1 MKKLLI
7 AVVTLLILSGA
18 GIGAAQ
24 VSGHPITA
32 FLAGQLSRA
41 PKTVAVPQVKQTLTS
56 ELPQAELG
64 KDNRNVAT
72 PSPSPTAPPPY
83 RPVAGC
89 DPYAIPQSWRR
100 GTFFSHNS
108 NAGSQAASYAGCGGD
123 AAAPSSGS
131 RQRHAAEFDVELL
144 VLDRVRA
151 AHGGDQPRAVD
162 VLQQLDVSV
171 WCLHKPEFFSHL
183 GQRGA
188 LYYSADAE

>member
-72 PSPSPTAPPPY
+72 PSPSPTAPPPLSP
-83 RPVAGC
+83 RPPPRPLRHPPKLAAGHLLLTQLQRRL
-89 DPYAIPQSWRR
+89 PSRVLRRLWWRR
-100 GTFFSHNS
+100 RRPLLRFPT
-108 NAGSQAASYAGCGGD
+108 AARC
-123 AAAPSSGS
+123 
-131 RQRHAAEFDVELL
+131 
-144 VLDRVRA
+144 RV
-151 AHGGDQPRAVD
+151 
-162 VLQQLDVSV
+162 
-171 WCLHKPEFFSHL
+171 
-183 GQRGA
+183 
-188 LYYSADAE
+188 